1 MSAAYRPSQGRRRFV
16 QLLGWASVLAA
27 APGPTLAAA
36 ARARSESAKPRHK
49 PPTPAAAAPEK
60 NEISQDAR
68 ALAAVLKRRYGEHW
82 SADQLRSVAT
92 GLDDD
97 HKAAARLGEVKLAN
111 SEEPDFTFNA

>member
-1 MSAAYRPSQGRRRFV
+1 MKPGIAAV
-16 QLLGWASVLAA
+16 M
-27 APGPTLAAA
+27 
-36 ARARSESAKPRHK
+36 
-49 PPTPAAAAPEK
+49 PAFELIEK